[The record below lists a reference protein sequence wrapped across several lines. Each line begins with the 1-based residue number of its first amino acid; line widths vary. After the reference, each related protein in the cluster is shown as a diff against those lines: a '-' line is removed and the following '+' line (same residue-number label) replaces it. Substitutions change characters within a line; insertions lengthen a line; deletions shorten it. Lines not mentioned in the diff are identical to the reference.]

1 MMEIGQQIRKY
12 REKENYSQEYLAEK
26 LYVSRQTISNWENER
41 SYPDIHNL
49 LMMCNLFNVSLDD
62 LVKGDV
68 KRMEHEEIKKDIDF
82 WTWMMLIWMLL
93 ACVLIG
99 PLLFYLSWWGVAITY
114 VIFSIGFY
122 SSIRID
128 KIKYKHGMD
137 NYDRIVAFMNGQDP
151 NEVQTTKTR
160 NFITSILS
168 FIFVVGAFVI
178 ICWLSIYLSF
188 KFLP

>member
-1 MMEIGQQIRKY
+1 
-12 REKENYSQEYLAEK
+12 
-26 LYVSRQTISNWENER
+26 
-41 SYPDIHNL
+41 
-49 LMMCNLFNVSLDD
+49 MMCNLFNVSLDD

-68 KRMEHEEIKKDIDF
+68 KRMEHEEIKK
-82 WTWMMLIWMLL
+82 TWILDVDDANLDVISMCFNRTAFI
-93 ACVLIG
+93 
-99 PLLFYLSWWGVAITY
+99 LFKLVGCCDNLCHFFYR
-114 VIFSIGFY
+114 FY
-122 SSIRID
+122 SSTRID

-160 NFITSILS
+160 NFITCILS

>member
-1 MMEIGQQIRKY
+1 MEIGQQIRKY

-68 KRMEHEEIKKDIDF
+68 KRMEHETIKKDMDF

-114 VIFSIGFY
+114 VIFSIGLY
-122 SSIRID
+122 SGTQVD
-128 KIKYKHGMD
+128 KIKYKNDMD

-151 NEVQTTKTR
+151 SEIKTSKKR
-160 NFITSILS
+160 DLITSVLS
-168 FIFVVGAFVI
+168 FVFFVGLFI
-178 ICWLSIYLSF
+178 IIASLSSYLAYT
-188 KFLP
+188 FLP